1 MRRRVR
7 SAVLLAVLVAPAL
20 AGCFGGRARGS
31 TTTRPTAPAVV
42 PVTSAD
48 SAKAAGAAADSIRQR
63 DSLLVA
69 ARADSVRGDST
80 RSDSTRKAAADSV
93 AAAATTAKPARKAAP
108 AAKQCVLDFSDSPPE
123 TRITYS
129 RIDSTNATTYIGG
142 GLVGHCQGEKN
153 RISADSAEQFQLAG
167 VLNLFGNVVFEEPG
181 KMRIQAA
188 HATYF
193 TREERLIADGQ
204 VVALQMTS
212 GSTFI
217 GPSIEYFRPT
227 AGRPESRLIAP
238 GNPSATV
245 VERDST
251 GKQGEPVRINA
262 ATMIDVGDSLLF
274 AIGSVVIT
282 RGGLVGRS
290 DSATFDKGSELARL
304 IRNANVINQD
314 TTQRFTLTA
323 DTINLFSR
331 ERQLERVLALHKAT
345 AVNSDVTIQAEKID
359 LRLKAQKLT
368 QAFAYGTGRAKAR
381 TPQQEVVAD
390 SLDIVMPEQRV
401 SEMRA
406 VGTAVATGVPDTL
419 KIKSD
424 DRDLLRGDTVI
435 ASFDSAKVAGDT
447 AQPRIRQIRALGNA
461 SSLFQIASKQG
472 PTFPPSLNYARGK
485 TILVQFDSGS
495 VRDVT
500 IDSTASGMFLEP
512 AIDSLSDSTRSRPG
526 RRPPEPSDEGDF
538 TETVAVRMRPTPRPD
553 PLVPIRHIPLSPS
566 LTGSTLID
574 PRRRL

>member
-1 MRRRVR
+1 MSRRVR
-7 SAVLLAVLVAPAL
+7 FALVCAVLVAPLMA
-20 AGCFGGRARGS
+20 ACFGGRARG
-31 TTTRPTAPAVV
+31 TTTARSAPPAAA
-42 PVTSAD
+42 PVSPAD
-48 SAKAAGAAADSIRQR
+48 SAKVVATDSIRRR
-63 DSLLVA
+63 DSLAVA
-69 ARADSVRGDST
+69 ARADSTKADSIQRDST
-80 RSDSTRKAAADSV
+80 AKAVADSV
-93 AAAATTAKPARKAAP
+93 AAAAPVAKPARKPAP
-108 AAKQCVLDFSDSPPE
+108 ATKQCVLDFSDSPPE

-193 TREERLIADGQ
+193 TREERLVADGQ
-204 VVALQMTS
+204 VVALQMPS
-212 GSTFI
+212 GSTFM

-227 AGRPESRLIAP
+227 VARPESKLIAP
-238 GNPSATV
+238 NNPSATLI
-245 VERDST
+245 EKDST
-251 GKQGEPVRINA
+251 GKPGTPVRINA
-262 ATMIDVGDSLLF
+262 AMMVDLGDSLLF
-274 AIGSVVIT
+274 AIGNVVIT
-282 RGGLVGRS
+282 RDGLVGRS

-304 IRNANVINQD
+304 IRNANVVNQD

-323 DTINLFSR
+323 DTIDLFSK
-331 ERQLERVLALHKAT
+331 ERQLQRVLALHDAT
-345 AVNSDVTIQAEKID
+345 AVNSDVTIQAETID
-359 LRLKAQKLT
+359 LRLEAQQLT
-368 QAFAYGTGRAKAR
+368 QAFAFGTGRAKAR

-390 SLDIVMPEQRV
+390 SLDIIMPAQRV

-406 VGTAVATGVPDTL
+406 VGRAVATGVPDTL
-419 KIKSD
+419 KIQSD

-435 ASFDSAKVAGDT
+435 ASFDSAKFAGDT

-461 SSLFQIASKQG
+461 SSLFQIASTQG

-485 TILVQFDSGS
+485 TILVQFDSGV

-512 AIDSLSDSTRSRPG
+512 ALDSLSDSTRSRPP
-526 RRPPEPSDEGDF
+526 RRPPDRADGGDIAQHSDPQ
-538 TETVAVRMRPTPRPD
+538 MRPSSRRDPAPTPGR
-553 PLVPIRHIPLSPS
+553 IPRAQSFFGTL
-566 LTGSTLID
+566 LID
-574 PRRRL
+574 SRRRP